1 VSKKEIF
8 GFMREM
14 KGLPS
19 LKEQQAVLAAAGIED
34 FVSDASK
41 VYTALSP
48 KRKVKKDARDPWT
61 DLVTALREGDEVK
74 IACAS
79 VLGGSRVN
87 VLRALQEIGAKGA
100 NVIDVGAGET
110 VNYSPEG
117 LAMIAFAE
125 RAETQMRVAVL
136 KKARQTKAEKGRL
149 GGRPGSLKD
158 KKDKEAAMLIWLDA
172 TLTGNEAAEKIG
184 ISPSTAYRKLG
195 PRDQPIFGR
204 KTSK

>member
-19 LKEQQAVLAAAGIED
+19 LKEQQAVLRGAGIED
-34 FVSDASK
+34 FGDEGK
-41 VYTALSP
+41 VYTALST
-48 KRKVKKDARDPWT
+48 KRRQKKDARDPWT
-61 DLVTALREGDEVK
+61 DMITALREGDEVK

-79 VLGGSRVN
+79 VLGGSRIS

-136 KKARQTKAEKGRL
+136 RKARQTKAENGL
-149 GGRPGSLKD
+149 VGGRPASLKG
-158 KKDKEAAMLIWLDA
+158 KKVKDEALAIWRDV
-172 TLTGNEAAEKIG
+172 TLTGNEAAAKIG
-184 ISPSTAYRKLG
+184 ISPSTAYRNLG
-195 PRDQPIFGR
+195 ARDQPIFGR
-204 KTSK
+204 KPK

>member
-1 VSKKEIF
+1 MSDKEIF

-19 LKEQQAVLAAAGIED
+19 LKEQQAALRGSGVED
-34 FVSDASK
+34 FSETGK
-41 VYTALSP
+41 VYTALSA
-48 KRKVKKDARDPWT
+48 KRRQKKDARDPW
-61 DLVTALREGDEVK
+61 DDMITALREGDEVR
-74 IACAS
+74 IAVAS
-79 VLGGSRVN
+79 VLGGSRVS
-87 VLRALQEIGAKGA
+87 VLRALQEIGGKGA

-136 KKARQTKAEKGRL
+136 KKARARKVESGLL
-149 GGRPGSLKD
+149 GGRPGELKD
-158 KKDKEAAMLIWLDA
+158 KKALEAAKAIWRDVTLTGKEAAA
-172 TLTGNEAAEKIG
+172 RIG

-204 KTSK
+204 KEIL

>member
-14 KGLPS
+14 KGLPT
-19 LKEQQAVLAAAGIED
+19 LKEQEAVLRVSGIED
-34 FVSDASK
+34 FSDEGK
-41 VYTALSP
+41 IYTALSAES
-48 KRKVKKDARDPWT
+48 RGNKDARDPWA
-61 DLVTALREGDEVK
+61 DMITALREGDEVK
-74 IACAS
+74 IAVAS
-79 VLGGSRVN
+79 VLGGSRVS

-110 VNYSPEG
+110 VKYSPEG

-136 KKARQTKAEKGRL
+136 KKARQTKAESGHL
-149 GGRPGSLKD
+149 GGRPVKLKGGG
-158 KKDKEAAMLIWLDA
+158 KDAKQLAIWLDA
-172 TLTGNEAAEKIG
+172 TLTGNEAAAKIG

-195 PRDQPIFGR
+195 PRDQPIFR
-204 KTSK
+204 RTKIK